1 MVFRPQRETRA
12 TISSGMAVPPTATKR
27 PLCSLDPLR
36 RPRSHRHRD
45 QRQTNI
51 RVGPLEGGRS
61 IIPCGL
67 PEAHVD
73 CEKRGWGLAW
83 IATTT
88 DGRGLPSTD
97 GRSRRSADRASTDT
111 RHSTDTGGRRG
122 GRSSRRRS
130 SMAAGNKA
138 VRSRQTAEVEDAAHD
153 HQAGRD
159 LNQRQTQRLPR
170 ARARRMRLV
179 HI

>member
-51 RVGPLEGGRS
+51 RVGPLEGGQS

-97 GRSRRSADRASTDT
+97 G
-111 RHSTDTGGRRG
+111 
-122 GRSSRRRS
+122 
-130 SMAAGNKA
+130 
-138 VRSRQTAEVEDAAHD
+138 RSRQTAEVEDAAHD